1 MSGPYKPSH
10 YTSTQD
16 DQRTISRP
24 VRRHLIHVY
33 LALAAMCAVATAG
46 SATGDALLGSA
57 GTAVGSLGAVASVSM
72 FRFTPMHSR
81 SRWGLLFVNIK
92 QGNKETK
99 KRENSQPLRYMRYR
113 VA

>member
-1 MSGPYKPSH
+1 MSGPYKHSH

-57 GTAVGSLGAVASVSM
+57 GTTVGSLGAVASVSM

-92 QGNKETK
+92 QRNKK
-99 KRENSQPLRYMRYR
+99 KKLTVS
-113 VA
+113 